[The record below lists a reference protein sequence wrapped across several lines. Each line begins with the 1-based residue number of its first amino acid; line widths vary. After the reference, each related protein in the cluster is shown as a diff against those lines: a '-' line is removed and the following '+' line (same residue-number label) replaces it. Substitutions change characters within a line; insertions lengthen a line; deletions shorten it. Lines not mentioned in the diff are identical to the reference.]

1 MVVDI
6 FMGLCGGLKGKG
18 CGRFCFQIAF
28 WCCSSLDPVGW
39 VDTFSHIF
47 SRQSRRSFFHTI
59 HTELVV
65 MQSALNNI
73 PRSMSKMKIASFV
86 LRCPVFPAPTNQ
98 FISCAKRIFHIEMV
112 QGRTYLH
119 WNGAAVSHGVDWCFL
134 QLRIRRCSHVVGEDP
149 HAWRSWGDFVQH
161 QRNPLGSWKMDSRM
175 ASTKWL
181 SSPVWSTMTYIHTY
195 IYIYTYIHIYIH
207 IYIYTVYMYLF
218 KGLRLTAGQGP
229 TWR

>member
-47 SRQSRRSFFHTI
+47 SRQSRSLF

-86 LRCPVFPAPTNQ
+86 LRCPVFQLQPINSYLARKGFFT
-98 FISCAKRIFHIEMV
+98 SKMV

-119 WNGAAVSHGVDWCFL
+119 WNGAAVSHGVDRCFL

-181 SSPVWSTMTYIHTY
+181 SSLVWSTMTYIY
-195 IYIYTYIHIYIH
+195 

>member
-1 MVVDI
+1 
-6 FMGLCGGLKGKG
+6 MGLCGGLKGKG

-86 LRCPVFPAPTNQ
+86 LRCPVFQLQPINSYLARKGFFTSKWCKGGH
-98 FISCAKRIFHIEMV
+98 ICIEMALPFLTELIGV
-112 QGRTYLH
+112 FFNSGYEDVAMSWERILTCGGRGETLCSIKEIHWDHGKWIQG
-119 WNGAAVSHGVDWCFL
+119 W
-134 QLRIRRCSHVVGEDP
+134 
-149 HAWRSWGDFVQH
+149 
-161 QRNPLGSWKMDSRM
+161 
-175 ASTKWL
+175 
-181 SSPVWSTMTYIHTY
+181 
-195 IYIYTYIHIYIH
+195 
-207 IYIYTVYMYLF
+207 
-218 KGLRLTAGQGP
+218 LRLSD
-229 TWR
+229 